1 MVKKPFTRHIQSQ
14 PAVTLL
20 NKPQSPCLHNMSPY
34 DKIFHGLIYIYINLV
49 CVKYI

>member
-20 NKPQSPCLHNMSPY
+20 NKPESPCLHNMPPY
-34 DKIFHGLIYIYINLV
+34 DKNFPDLIYLY
-49 CVKYI
+49 